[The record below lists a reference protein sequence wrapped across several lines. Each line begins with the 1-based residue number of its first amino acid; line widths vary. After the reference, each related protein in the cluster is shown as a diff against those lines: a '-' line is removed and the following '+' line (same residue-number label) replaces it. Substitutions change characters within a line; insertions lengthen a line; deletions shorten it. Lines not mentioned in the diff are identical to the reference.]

1 MAWSRSTHVA
11 EGIDGGS
18 ADLEREFAEHFLPR
32 LRAFFRARTA
42 SADWVEDL
50 TQETILAA
58 LLSTGAGRLRELDS
72 LEAFVLGIARN
83 QLAEA
88 VRQKV
93 QGPPAPLEIEIELVR
108 GAPMLAP
115 EWILAV
121 RAEFDGLD
129 EMSRRILWLIV
140 VEGFRPCEVADQVS
154 LTEEAV
160 RQRKSRLL
168 RQLSEKFGHADVTTS
183 DRHTTVIETS
193 ISKDKS

>member
-11 EGIDGGS
+11 EGIQGGS
-18 ADLEREFAEHFLPR
+18 VSLECEFAEHFLPR
-32 LRAFFRARTA
+32 LRAFFRARTE

-58 LLSTGAGRLRELDS
+58 LLSLRAGRLREMDS

-88 VRQKV
+88 VRQKAK
-93 QGPPAPLEIEIELVR
+93 GPPAPLEIEIELVT

-129 EMSRRILWLIV
+129 EISRRILWLIV
-140 VEGFRPCEVADQVS
+140 VEGFRPCEVADQVG

-168 RQLSEKFGHADVTTS
+168 RQLAKKFGHADVTTS
-183 DRHTTVIETS
+183 DQHTTVIE
-193 ISKDKS
+193 ISPSGDKL